1 MELNATF
8 LASII
13 SFIVFVL
20 IMNAVFYRP
29 LARIVEERKNFVDKN
44 YEDAKK
50 ANEKSEQIMTD
61 IEQKRSDT
69 LLEAKTIIQGK
80 SDEAKKEKDE
90 MTQEARKKSFDEIA
104 EAKRILEDENQNS
117 KNALNKDINNLAD
130 IICSKLDG
138 NS

>member
-13 SFIVFVL
+13 SFIIFVL

-29 LARIVEERKNFVDKN
+29 LAKIVEERKNFVDKN
-44 YEDAKK
+44 YDDAKK
-50 ANEKSEQIMTD
+50 ANEKSEQIMSD
-61 IEQKRSDT
+61 IEQKRSGA
-69 LLEAKTIIQGK
+69 LSEAKTIIQGK
-80 SDEAKKEKDE
+80 SDKAKKEKDE
-90 MTQEARKKSFDEIA
+90 MTQKARKQSFDEIA
-104 EAKRILEDENQNS
+104 EAKKVLEEENQNT
-117 KNALNKDINNLAD
+117 KNALQNDVNNLAD